1 MSHYGTLEGADAY
14 HAARG
19 RAEWGTASTEA
30 RTAALVRG
38 SDYIDQR
45 YRGQAGDCAGPSF
58 PGTKTGG
65 RAQQREWPRTG
76 AVDRG
81 GVPIDPAEIPVE
93 VVQASFE
100 AALRELR
107 QPGSLSPDFVAS
119 AQAIKK
125 KVGPIELAY
134 SDKASGDAPPNR
146 PVVPAIDELISPVL
160 RARVCG
166 VAVLVV

>member
-1 MSHYGTLEGADAY
+1 MNHYGTAEGADTY

-19 RAEWGTASTEA
+19 RAEWGSASTDA
-30 RTAALVRG
+30 RNAALVRG

-65 RAQQREWPRTG
+65 RAQEREWPRTG
-76 AVDRG
+76 ATDRG
-81 GVPIDPAEIPVE
+81 GVPIGLDVIPVE
-93 VVQASFE
+93 VERASYE

-119 AQAIKK
+119 SLAIKK

-134 SDKASGDAPPNR
+134 SDKASGNAPPNR
-146 PVVPAIDELISPVL
+146 PVVPAIDELLDPVL

-166 VAVLVV
+166 VGVLVV